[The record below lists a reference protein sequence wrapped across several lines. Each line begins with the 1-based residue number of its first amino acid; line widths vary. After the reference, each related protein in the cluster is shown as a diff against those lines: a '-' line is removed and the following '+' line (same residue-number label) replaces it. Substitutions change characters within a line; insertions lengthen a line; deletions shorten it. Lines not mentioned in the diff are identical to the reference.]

1 MAHNLGGD
9 LLGGYV
15 GSVGTMSTSY
25 VGVPQG
31 GSNMSTSNPFGGF
44 ASGMSALT
52 RIVLHIAVFWILS
65 IAVLIGLHKAGF
77 RYSITVG
84 G

>member
-1 MAHNLGGD
+1 MSHNLGGD
-9 LLGGYV
+9 ILGGYI

-25 VGVPQG
+25 IGAPGQAEPSMG
-31 GSNMSTSNPFGGF
+31 NPFGNVG
-44 ASGMSALT
+44 ANISALT
-52 RIVLHIAVFWILS
+52 RVILHIAAFWILS